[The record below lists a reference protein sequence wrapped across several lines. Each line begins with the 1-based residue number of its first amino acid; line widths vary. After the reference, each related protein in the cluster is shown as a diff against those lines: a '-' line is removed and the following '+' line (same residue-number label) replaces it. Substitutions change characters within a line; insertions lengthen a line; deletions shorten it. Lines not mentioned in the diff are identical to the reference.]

1 MLRRGTPQ
9 LLRRITA
16 RAASTSGKPPAPA
29 TPLGQQQQ
37 QQHSISAPAR
47 PTKRVTIHT
56 LRALKAEGTPIT
68 MVTAYD
74 FPSAVHVDVADIDV
88 LLCGDSVGMV
98 ELGLDTTVPVTLDDM
113 VHHCRAVSRGCSR
126 PLLVGDLPFGTY
138 EADPAEAFRSAARIL
153 KEGGMDAVKLEGGVA
168 RAPSIRAV
176 VQGGI
181 ATMGHVGLTPQAFSA
196 MGGFRYQGRNAEQ
209 AVRVTRDALATQDAG
224 AFAVVIECV
233 PPLVAREITKRL
245 EIPSIGIGSGPHCDG
260 QVLVY
265 HDLLG
270 FLQHPWHAAHA
281 LKFCK
286 QYADVGML
294 INRGLAAYRDD
305 VRSGAFPGKEHSPY
319 TIPDAEAAKF
329 LERLEAEVDAP
340 LRGAAVGSVA
350 QAPAREAGETAVY
363 GGAPGKPPR

>member
-1 MLRRGTPQ
+1 VRVSSSSSSSSSSSASSPSPPPPTTAAQTQTPV
-9 LLRRITA
+9 
-16 RAASTSGKPPAPA
+16 
-29 TPLGQQQQ
+29 
-37 QQHSISAPAR
+37 SAPAR

-98 ELGLDTTVPVTLDDM
+98 ELGLDTTMPVTLDDM

-153 KEGGMDAVKLEGGVA
+153 KQGGMDAVKLEGGVA
-168 RAPSIRAV
+168 RVPSVKAV

-181 ATMGHVGLTPQAFSA
+181 AAMGHVGLTPQAFSA
-196 MGGFRYQGRNAEQ
+196 MGGFRYQGRNADQ
-209 AVRVTRDALATQDAG
+209 AVRITRDALAVQDAG
-224 AFAVVIECV
+224 VFAVVVECV
-233 PPLVAREITKRL
+233 PPVVAREITKRL
-245 EIPSIGIGSGPHCDG
+245 EVPTIGIGSGPHCDG

-265 HDLLG
+265 HDVLG

-286 QYADVGML
+286 QYAAVGML
-294 INRGLAAYRDD
+294 INQGLAAYRDD
-305 VRSGAFPGKEHSPY
+305 VRNRVFPGKEHSPY
-319 TIPDAEAAKF
+319 TIPEAEAHRF
-329 LERLEAEVDAP
+329 LERLETEVDAE
-340 LRGAAVGSVA
+340 RRAVGSV
-350 QAPAREAGETAVY
+350 PSEAAAAATAATDDSTKLY
-363 GGAPGKPPR
+363 AGGAQTAAGKR